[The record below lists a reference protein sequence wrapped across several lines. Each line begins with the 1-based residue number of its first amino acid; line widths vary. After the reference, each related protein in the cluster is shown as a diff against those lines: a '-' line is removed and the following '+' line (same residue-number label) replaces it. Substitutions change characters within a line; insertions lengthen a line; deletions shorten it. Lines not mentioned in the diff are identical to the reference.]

1 MKKIFKLLFLLILYF
16 LFLKE
21 NSFSY
26 EINDSWNI
34 YKNID
39 NIDWYK
45 WEYWNNNLWFLW
57 INNNVLIDWK
67 TVYWYFDK
75 NKKTVVKKID
85 IDFLYD
91 LWYLWNIN
99 SVDFNNIDFEI
110 IKWLFDKNKTTK
122 IIKTDAEYNF
132 YLWYLWNVKIQKSI
146 TWRKKDKVLRSK
158 SYKWLLYE
166 YLSLNLLTYALENNI
181 SLNEFNKFIS
191 NIIELIIQ
199 DNDIILYWNDIEEA
213 KKEIVK
219 TNFLI
224 NMKVLVK
231 KSKKINFYFKNL
243 KTKQEKIYL
252 LYYYLN

>member
-1 MKKIFKLLFLLILYF
+1 M
-16 LFLKE
+16 
-21 NSFSY
+21 
-26 EINDSWNI
+26 
-34 YKNID
+34 
-39 NIDWYK
+39 
-45 WEYWNNNLWFLW
+45 
-57 INNNVLIDWK
+57 
-67 TVYWYFDK
+67 
-75 NKKTVVKKID
+75 
-85 IDFLYD
+85 
-91 LWYLWNIN
+91 
-99 SVDFNNIDFEI
+99 
-110 IKWLFDKNKTTK
+110 
-122 IIKTDAEYNF
+122 
-132 YLWYLWNVKIQKSI
+132 
-146 TWRKKDKVLRSK
+146 
-158 SYKWLLYE
+158 LYE

-224 NMKVLVK
+224 NMKILVK